1 MADQASSKEDLM
13 DEENEP
19 LIKKAKLST
28 KPDSE
33 TAEGPEGTS
42 LLDTYKINSGGDRMP
57 VELIDSAINVPK
69 SDEKV
74 EPSIDRYFC
83 HPKNSNI
90 LSRHFNPNI
99 LILKFQNIFLIV
111 NPQKKRPA
119 THRINLLMSRM
130 VLKSLTF

>member
-1 MADQASSKEDLM
+1 MADQASSKEDIM

-42 LLDTYKINSGGDRMP
+42 LLDTYKIDSGGDRMP

-74 EPSIDRYFC
+74 EPSIDRYFFISIDS
-83 HPKNSNI
+83 KI
-90 LSRHFNPNI
+90 LSRSFKLRKSIYCN
-99 LILKFQNIFLIV
+99 LK
-111 NPQKKRPA
+111 
-119 THRINLLMSRM
+119 
-130 VLKSLTF
+130 TFSSQ